1 MVSTTEGTEIS
12 KGVYEE
18 LEEVADVLDTTVAG
32 LVDDILRRWLGKN
45 YGSILD
51 GESDGESGDDG
62 DDGDDSSED

>member
-1 MVSTTEGTEIS
+1 MTEVTEIS

-62 DDGDDSSED
+62 DDDSED

>member
-1 MVSTTEGTEIS
+1 MTEGTEIS
-12 KGVYEE
+12 KGVYQE
-18 LEEVADVLDTTVAG
+18 LEEVADVMDNTVAG

-62 DDGDDSSED
+62 DNNSED